1 VALSG
6 RFLRLICL
14 AGCLCFP
21 LQVGWSVAVVKYLL
35 QQGYQPVQLV
45 LLTPY
50 LGQQLELQRE
60 LSKVVQVLL
69 SDLDVRDL
77 KKAALPAALGELTS
91 SISGSTAAASA
102 GSGSSSNGRGRGS
115 SSTGSSI
122 AAGSGG
128 SAVSA
133 SAGAAPATAVSAT
146 SSAIRVATIDNY
158 QVSLLVPG

>member
-1 VALSG
+1 L
-6 RFLRLICL
+6 
-14 AGCLCFP
+14 
-21 LQVGWSVAVVKYLL
+21 SVAVIKYLL
-35 QQGYQPVQLV
+35 QQGYQPGQLV

-50 LGQQLELQRE
+50 LGQLLELQRE

-102 GSGSSSNGRGRGS
+102 GSSSSSSSNGRGRGS
-115 SSTGSSI
+115 SSTGSSA
-122 AAGSGG
+122 AAGYGP
-128 SAVSA
+128 AAASA
-133 SAGAAPATAVSAT
+133 SAGAAAAAAVSAT